1 MSSHESR
8 GAAHVVLTAI
18 LVNALVTITKA
29 VGWLI
34 SLSPSMLAE
43 AIHSL
48 ADTVNQSL
56 VYMGI
61 RISKKG
67 PTREFPMGY
76 GQARYL
82 WNLISATGIFFIGFG
97 ITTYHGVSSLFGDHH
112 SQGSFLVVISILGF
126 AFFAEGYALLVAYK
140 DVYSQKGDLSLFQWI
155 KEGDDPTTVGILIED
170 SIAVLGVILA
180 AVGIVLTYLYHNPIF
195 DSIASIIIGFL
206 LGVMAIIIGY
216 ANGRLLINRAISVSS
231 ENEIKNFLLSLPEI
245 NSISSLK
252 TEIISPEVISLS
264 VDFSI
269 NSDTINQD
277 PQLAEEISKNDM
289 NLDELKVTVK
299 MIGQFINSIE
309 NKVYKQFPEIKYIDL
324 EIN

>member
-1 MSSHESR
+1 MSSHKSR

-43 AIHSL
+43 VIHSL

-61 RISKKG
+61 KIYKKG
-67 PTREFPMGY
+67 P
-76 GQARYL
+76 
-82 WNLISATGIFFIGFG
+82 
-97 ITTYHGVSSLFGDHH
+97 
-112 SQGSFLVVISILGF
+112 
-126 AFFAEGYALLVAYK
+126 
-140 DVYSQKGDLSLFQWI
+140 
-155 KEGDDPTTVGILIED
+155 
-170 SIAVLGVILA
+170 
-180 AVGIVLTYLYHNPIF
+180 PI
-195 DSIASIIIGFL
+195 
-206 LGVMAIIIGY
+206 
-216 ANGRLLINRAISVSS
+216 
-231 ENEIKNFLLSLPEI
+231 
-245 NSISSLK
+245 
-252 TEIISPEVISLS
+252 
-264 VDFSI
+264 
-269 NSDTINQD
+269 
-277 PQLAEEISKNDM
+277 AEEISKNDL